1 MKEDDYM
8 YRLYGYVE
16 DELYGRVYSKIAEA
30 EKELDII
37 KAIDE
42 DIKTTEIISY
52 TITKNKEPYM
62 WLFSYE
68 DFIDYID
75 QYRRLNK
82 TRNKT
87 R

>member
-1 MKEDDYM
+1 MFK
-8 YRLYGYVE
+8 LYGYVE
-16 DELYGRVYSKIAEA
+16 DERYGRVYNKIAEE

-42 DIKTTEIISY
+42 DIKTTEIIRY

-75 QYRRLNK
+75 YYKRNRGNINERR
-82 TRNKT
+82 
-87 R
+87 

>member
-16 DELYGRVYSKIAEA
+16 DELYGRIYSKIAEE

-37 KAIDE
+37 KTIDE

-52 TITKNKEPYM
+52 TITKDKQPYR